1 MLGLNID
8 VWLAGKHICFSGA
21 GAISRYLNMAVNV
34 SKGTYTTSC
43 NCIIFSF
50 MKECFLLGM
59 LSGKTAQNI
68 CGICE
73 KTVTSVQIE
82 S

>member
-1 MLGLNID
+1 MLGLYID
-8 VWLAGKHICFSGA
+8 IWLTGKHICFSGA
-21 GAISRYLNMAVNV
+21 GAILTYLNVAVSV
-34 SKGTYTTSC
+34 SKGTYTKSY
-43 NCIIFSF
+43 NCIVFSF
-50 MKECFLLGM
+50 MKECFLLEM

>member
-1 MLGLNID
+1 
-8 VWLAGKHICFSGA
+8 
-21 GAISRYLNMAVNV
+21 MAVNV
-34 SKGTYTTSC
+34 SEGTHTKSC

-82 S
+82 T